1 MAGVVAGSSYVTIAS
16 LFSRDT
22 WTRVTPLTASSA
34 DRTASM
40 HPSHVMPSTVRVTV
54 FAPASGDVAGAL
66 RQDAATVATRTS
78 QLRRVIILIEAF

>member
-40 HPSHVMPSTVRVTV
+40 QPSHVMPSTVRVTV
-54 FAPASGDVAGAL
+54 LAPASGDVAGA
-66 RQDAATVATRTS
+66 RQDAATVATMTS
-78 QLRRVIILIEAF
+78 QLRRVIILIGAF